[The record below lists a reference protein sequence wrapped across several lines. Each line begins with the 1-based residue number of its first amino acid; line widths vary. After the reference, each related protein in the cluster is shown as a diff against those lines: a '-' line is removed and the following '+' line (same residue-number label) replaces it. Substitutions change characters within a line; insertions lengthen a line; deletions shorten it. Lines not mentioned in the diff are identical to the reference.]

1 MKTYVYKNISMFFN
15 PQFNRNLLSKYNR
28 AKKLIFQP
36 KYRVMEIF
44 FFSLFFFIW
53 YLFQHDFCVVVWFG
67 FIHIETCVSLFQ
79 IMLLKQKII
88 ISFNYKS
95 LFVRREKIPFLG
107 IIPITWNC
115 LLCMNFLIVTT
126 LKFSFSWEKNL
137 KRKSSI

>member
-1 MKTYVYKNISMFFN
+1 MFIKIFPCFSILNLTEICYLNTTEQKNWFSSQNIVSWK
-15 PQFNRNLLSKYNR
+15 S
-28 AKKLIFQP
+28 
-36 KYRVMEIF
+36 F

-53 YLFQHDFCVVVWFG
+53 YLFQHYFCVVVWFG